1 MISTLK
7 ALFYQVIKAI
17 DLRFDMKNLKYLPR
31 WVILSI
37 DIFMVIISGFFG
49 YIMLNGIGLDIIV
62 PAHFWKVTLAYL
74 LVKVFFFWMFK
85 TYSGIIRFSSY
96 LDAVKIFLAE
106 TATFVIFFAFNT
118 ILVLTGIG
126 KLFLNTRLFITGVL
140 SFCFLLLYRIVVKQI
155 YEVYFDNFKNDNVT
169 SVFIFGTDSNA
180 LAVCSALN
188 SEKPKR
194 FKVVGFI
201 DKDEKHN
208 SKQMLGLP
216 IIPYDRNVAVY
227 LRAYKASSLIVAD
240 KNVPKEMLS
249 NLIDQCIDFGF
260 KVYSV
265 PLVSSLSNEKAIPK
279 HIKSFNILDL
289 LGRKPIKLD
298 LDVIS
303 KRLSSK
309 TVLVTG
315 AAGSIG
321 SEIVRQVLQFNPDK
335 IVILDQ
341 AETPLH
347 SLLLELQ
354 KIAVDTQ
361 LIPVIAD
368 VRDEKRMAFVFESY
382 HPEIIYHAAA
392 YKHVPMMELNPCQAI
407 LTNVFG
413 TKVVADLA
421 KKHKAKRFV
430 LVSTDKAVN
439 PSNVMGASKRI
450 AEIYVQ
456 NLFKT
461 SKEESKT
468 KYITTRFGNVLG
480 SNGSVVPLFTKQIQ
494 EGGPITITHPD
505 IIRYFMTIPEACQ
518 LVLEAGSMGKGGEI
532 FVFDMG
538 KPVKIIDL
546 AKKMIR
552 LAGLEPE
559 LDIEIKI
566 VGLRPGEKLFEELL
580 NDSATTLPTH
590 HEKIMIG
597 VENSQLSQPQIDQ
610 LLVQLFDYCKVVDTD
625 NLVRV
630 MKNIVPEFKSQNS
643 IFQSLDN

>member
-74 LVKVFFFWMFK
+74 IVKVFFFWMFK

-96 LDAVKIFLAE
+96 LDAVKLFLAE
-106 TATFVIFFAFNT
+106 TATFIIFFAFNT

-279 HIKSFNILDL
+279 NIKSYNILDL
-289 LGRKPIKLD
+289 LGRKPIELD
-298 LDVIS
+298 LEVIS
-303 KRLSSK
+303 KRLSTR

-321 SEIVRQVLQFNPDK
+321 SEIVRQVLQFNPAK
-335 IVILDQ
+335 IIILDQ

-361 LIPVIAD
+361 LIPIIAD

-559 LDIEIKI
+559 VDINIKI
-566 VGLRPGEKLFEELL
+566 VGLRPGEKLYEELL

-590 HEKIMIG
+590 HDKIMIG
-597 VENSQLSQPQIDQ
+597 IENTALNSEEVDDLFTQLYN
-610 LLVQLFDYCKVVDTD
+610 YCIVVDTQ

-643 IFQSLDN
+643 VFQSLDN

>member
-74 LVKVFFFWMFK
+74 IVKVFFFWMFK

-96 LDAVKIFLAE
+96 LDAVKLFLAE
-106 TATFVIFFAFNT
+106 TATFVIFFTFNT
-118 ILVLTGIG
+118 ILALVGIG

-279 HIKSFNILDL
+279 NIKSYNILDL
-289 LGRKPIKLD
+289 LGRKPIELD
-298 LDVIS
+298 LEVIS
-303 KRLSSK
+303 KRLSTR

-321 SEIVRQVLQFNPDK
+321 SEIVRQVLQFNPAK
-335 IVILDQ
+335 IIILDQ

-361 LIPVIAD
+361 LIPIIAD

-559 LDIEIKI
+559 VDINIKI
-566 VGLRPGEKLFEELL
+566 VGLRPGEKLYEELL

-590 HEKIMIG
+590 HDKIMIG
-597 VENSQLSQPQIDQ
+597 IENTALNSEEVDDLFTQLYN
-610 LLVQLFDYCKVVDTD
+610 YCIVVDTQ

-643 IFQSLDN
+643 VFQSLDN